1 MINRYYIV
9 DDFFNNPD
17 QLVEI
22 ALESAHKQ
30 KPSGNYAGVTTPQSF
45 LSEQQRDILQKL
57 TQEPSINSST
67 DANGKIRFTKEKD
80 SFKQY
85 IHVDLSTI
93 TKWAGVVYL
102 SKDHPK
108 VDGTTFWKHL
118 RTGLEEMPKTRE
130 ALAEHGWYTK
140 DDLRNFLETDGVNES
155 LWKKTFTVPY
165 KYNRLVLF
173 RPWVFHAPGPA
184 FGNTLD
190 AARKVQTLFLG
201 N

>member
-22 ALESAHKQ
+22 ALESAQKQ

-130 ALAEHGWYTK
+130 ELAEHGWYTK

>member
-1 MINRYYIV
+1 MINRYYII
-9 DDFFNNPD
+9 DDFFKNPE
-17 QLVEI
+17 QLVEA
-22 ALESAHKQ
+22 ALESAARQ
-30 KPSGNYAGVTTPQSF
+30 TPSGNYAGVTTSETF
-45 LSEQQRDILQKL
+45 LSEQQRVILQQI
-57 TQEPSINSST
+57 TQEPSIRPST

-80 SFKQY
+80 SFRQY

-102 SKDHPK
+102 SKEHPK

-130 ALAEHGWYTK
+130 GLSEQGWTTK
-140 DDLRNFLETDGVNES
+140 EDLRDFLETDGVNES

-165 KYNRLVLF
+165 KFNRLVLF

-184 FGNTLD
+184 FGDTLNT
-190 AARKVQTLFLG
+190 ARVVQTLFLG